1 MIVIA
6 ISSLVASASVPTHP
20 VLRLAPVQGWASTQ
34 RLGTKIKE
42 ATKIQ
47 PDNTADSAKNI
58 LKLKS
63 FLFLLGYLLRF
74 LPYALQ

>member
-1 MIVIA
+1 MTVIA

-20 VLRLAPVQGWASTQ
+20 VLQLAPVQGWASTQ
-34 RLGTKIKE
+34 RLDAKIKE

-47 PDNTADSAKNI
+47 PDNTAESAKNI
-58 LKLKS
+58 LKLKP
-63 FLFLLGYLLRF
+63 FLLGYLLRF